1 MKAEER
7 KALETNVLADQ
18 LGRAMEGLKQ
28 PPPRSLL
35 VYLGLAIAAV
45 VLVVAFRWFYRTSLS
60 AESQRWLQ
68 VDSAVFTE
76 QLDTLLEEKD
86 LKGSLQGSTVR
97 LKEARLKLAQGL
109 RDLGAN
115 PALAHESLD
124 AAGKLYEELLK
135 SKLVSRVEL
144 LEQEA
149 LSGAARVN
157 EAVGEIDQA
166 ITYYKRLKDTFPR
179 SALGQDAAKQLDR
192 LESDAGRKRAA
203 ELARAFTPKK

>member
-135 SKLVSRVEL
+135 SKLIGRVEL

-166 ITYYKRLKDTFPR
+166 VSYYKRLKGTFPK
-179 SALGQDAAKQLDR
+179 SALGKDAAKQLER

>member
-135 SKLVSRVEL
+135 SKLIGRVEL

-166 ITYYKRLKDTFPR
+166 ISSYKRLKDTFPK
-179 SALGQDAAKQLDR
+179 SALGQDAARQLER